1 MCFTDIYVEA
11 PDYDENEGLSEE
23 ETKRQEQYKEA
34 MQDNPLTEEE
44 ENRFGKLSDDE
55 RRVLLDSYYYE
66 IRDLYDEYKKS
77 FAEMDPEQREKI
89 INKADKC
96 IEAREKELLRA
107 EIYLDH
113 LIDVY
118 NWSEQKALFDR
129 TKPVYDFVKR
139 LEKDIKELKKTRP
152 LF

>member
-55 RRVLLDSYYYE
+55 RRVLLNSYSSE
-66 IRDLYDEYKKS
+66 IRDLYEEYKKS
-77 FAEMDPEQREKI
+77 FGEMDPEQREKI

-107 EIYLDH
+107 EFYLDH

-118 NWSEQKALFDR
+118 SWDAQDKFFDR

-139 LEKDIKELKKTRP
+139 LEKDIKELKKKRP